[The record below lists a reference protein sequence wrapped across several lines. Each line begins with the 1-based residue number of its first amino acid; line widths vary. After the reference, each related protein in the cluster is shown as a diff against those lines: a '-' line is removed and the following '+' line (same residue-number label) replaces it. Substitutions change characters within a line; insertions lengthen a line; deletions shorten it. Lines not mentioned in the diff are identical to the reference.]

1 MVMAFDGGLPER
13 ELQLCLDVD
22 QDGVG
27 FLTCGILLFIIYY
40 LFFVKDKYCF
50 CSYCC

>member
-1 MVMAFDGGLPER
+1 MAFEGGLLER
-13 ELQLCLDVD
+13 ELQLRLDMD
-22 QDGVG
+22 QDGIG
-27 FLTCGILLFIIYY
+27 FLTCGFLIIYY